1 MSVEQQLY
9 SVLSALC
16 PRTFPDFAPASTAR
30 PYITWQQIGGQSLR
44 FLDNTAADKRHVEV
58 QVNVW
63 GNSRLEAT
71 TLARQIEDAL
81 CAAAVFVATPASE
94 PVSDF
99 DADIPV
105 YGTRQDFSIY
115 ATR

>member
-1 MSVEQQLY
+1 MSVETDLY
-9 SVLSALC
+9 NVLKLVC
-16 PRTFPDFAPASTAR
+16 PRTFPDFAAVSTAR
-30 PYITWQQIGGQSLR
+30 PYVTWQQIGGTSLR
-44 FLDNTAADKRHVEV
+44 FVDNTPFSKRESLM

-63 GNSRLEAT
+63 SNTRLEAM

-81 CAAAVFVATPASE
+81 CAATAFVAEPQGE

-105 YGTRQDFSIY
+105 YGCRQDFSIF